1 MKASKKRG
9 FTIIELV
16 IVIAVIAILAAV
28 LIPTFAN
35 IIQKANVANDVALAR
50 NMNTIL
56 IADEATNGRSTDM
69 YDVLI
74 ALEQGGF
81 KLENLNPRADGNVF
95 AWDKANNQ
103 IVYLEKGS
111 AKPIFQAKEIGA
123 NKGDLYITTR
133 KAEVFADYPGYS
145 YYFASDIKGD
155 ITLKG
160 GSCLDTGEFALD
172 GNVYVQTENDVEIHG
187 TIKDTITV
195 DSPSGKIT
203 NYSVVGKKVVIK
215 NTAATSYHERGHVA
229 AMEIQNSLTGKVVL
243 ENDAYVETLTN
254 NNDKTKGTVESK
266 GYVKAVDDNSSDKT
280 SVTATQSGYVLEIGT
295 YDQLVNFRNK
305 VNAGASYSGMT
316 VKLTADIDISERA
329 WTPIGAAYRDKVIA
343 EKEKAKVFQGTFD
356 GQGHTITGLTN
367 TGFKISSVFKGSNST
382 TPAGYSEYVF
392 GLFGSVYNATI
403 KDIVMAKVN
412 IDLACDEKEK
422 VVGDSVGA
430 IVGFAAGDSNG
441 VTINNCKVLSG
452 SVVGYDAVAGIVG
465 RSYSANTTISN
476 CENAATVTAIRRA
489 SGILGFASLQ
499 KGATSVAITS
509 CKNSGNV
516 KQTGTPTT
524 DPAGKGTEG
533 NYGYYMV
540 AGLAIYQRGTSS
552 EKVIDIKDSSNKGTV
567 TLTVPAGENKNKS
580 NTVWYY

>member
-145 YYFASDIKGD
+145 YYFASDISGN
-155 ITLKG
+155 ITLDE
-160 GSCLDTGEFALD
+160 GSCLDTGEFALNGD
-172 GNVYVQTENDVEIHG
+172 VSVKTNKDVEIHG
-187 TIKDTITV
+187 TINGTITV
-195 DSPSGKIT
+195 NSTSGKIT
-203 NYSVVGKKVVIK
+203 NYSVVNNVVIV
-215 NTAATSYHERGHVA
+215 NTASTSYHERGHVA

-243 ENDAYVETLTN
+243 ENDAYVEKLTN
-254 NNDKTKGTVESK
+254 NKTNGTVESK
-266 GYVKAVDDNSSDKT
+266 GYVKAVDEKSSDKE
-280 SVTATQSGYVLEIGT
+280 SVKPTTGNEYVMEIGT

-329 WTPIGAAYRDKVIA
+329 WTPIGAAYRDKIDA
-343 EKEKAKVFQGTFD
+343 NAKVFQGTFD
-356 GQGHTITGLTN
+356 GQGHKITGLTN

-403 KDIVMAKVN
+403 KDIVMANVN
-412 IDLACDEKEK
+412 VDLACDEKEK

-430 IVGFAAGDSNG
+430 IVGFAAGDETTG
-441 VTINNCKVLSG
+441 VTIENCKVLSG
-452 SVVGYDAVAGIVG
+452 SIVGYDAVAGIIG
-465 RSYSANTTISN
+465 RTYSAKTTISN

-489 SGILGFASLQ
+489 SGILGFTSGG
-499 KGATSVAITS
+499 KGTRVTAITN

-516 KQTGTPTT
+516 KQTGTPDT
-524 DPAGKGTEG
+524 DPAGKGG
-533 NYGYYMV
+533 INYYIV
-540 AGLAIYQRGTSS
+540 AGLAIYQKGNSP
-552 EKVIDIKDSSNKGTV
+552 EIDITGSSNTGTV
-567 TLTVPAGENKNKS
+567 TLTVSAGEGKNKS
-580 NTVWYY
+580 DTVWYY

>member
-103 IVYLEKGS
+103 IVYLDKKNPD
-111 AKPIFQAKEIGA
+111 KPIFQAKEIGA

-145 YYFASDIKGD
+145 YYFASDIEGN
-155 ITLKG
+155 ITLKK
-160 GSCLDTGEFALD
+160 GSCLDTGEFALK
-172 GNVYVQTENDVEIHG
+172 GNVSVETDNDVEIHG
-187 TIKDTITV
+187 TITKTITV
-195 DSPSGKIT
+195 KSTIGKIT
-203 NYSVVGKKVVIK
+203 NYSVVDKVVIE
-215 NTAATSYHERGHVA
+215 NTAANSYHERGHVA
-229 AMEIQNSLTGKVVL
+229 AMEIKDSLTGKVVL
-243 ENDAYVETLTN
+243 ENDAYVEKLTN
-254 NNDKTKGTVESK
+254 NNDKAKGTVESK
-266 GYVKAVDDNSSDKT
+266 GYVKEVDANGKDT
-280 SVTATQSGYVLEIGT
+280 ESVKATGNEYVLEIGT

-329 WTPIGAAYRDKVIA
+329 WTPIGAVYRKDVVDKS
-343 EKEKAKVFQGTFD
+343 AKVFQGTFD
-356 GQGHTITGLTN
+356 GQNHKITGLTN
-367 TGFKISSVFKGSNST
+367 TGFKISSVYSGRNDT
-382 TPAGYSEYVF
+382 TPHEYKEYVF

-403 KDIVMAKVN
+403 KNIVMANVN

-430 IVGFAAGDSNG
+430 IVGFAAGDSKG
-441 VTINNCKVLSG
+441 VTIDSCKVVSG
-452 SVVGYDAVAGIVG
+452 SIVGYDAVAGIIG
-465 RSYSANTTISN
+465 RTYSAKTTITK
-476 CENAATVTAIRRA
+476 CENAASITAIRRA
-489 SGILGFASLQ
+489 GGILGFTSIGS
-499 KGATSVAITS
+499 GARSVAITN
-509 CKNSGNV
+509 CKNSGNI

-524 DPAGKGTEG
+524 DPAGEG
-533 NYGYYMV
+533 GINYYMV
-540 AGLAIYQRGTSS
+540 AGLAICQKGNSP
-552 EKVIDIKDSSNKGTV
+552 EIDITGSTNTGTV
-567 TLTVPAGENKNKS
+567 TLTVSVDKNKS
-580 NTVWYY
+580 DTVLYY

>member
-111 AKPIFQAKEIGA
+111 TKPIFQAKEIGA

-155 ITLKG
+155 ITLDE
-160 GSCLDTGEFALD
+160 GSCLDTGEFALN
-172 GNVYVQTENDVEIHG
+172 GNVSVKTNKDVEIHG
-187 TIKDTITV
+187 TINGTITV
-195 DSPSGKIT
+195 DSANGKIT
-203 NYSVVGKKVVIK
+203 NYSVVNNVVIV
-215 NTAATSYHERGHVA
+215 NTAPTSYHERGHVA
-229 AMEIQNSLTGKVVL
+229 AMEIQNSLKGKVVL
-243 ENDAYVETLTN
+243 ENDAYVEKLTN
-254 NNDKTKGTVESK
+254 NRTSGTVESK
-266 GYVKAVDDNSSDKT
+266 GYVKAVAAESSDKT
-280 SVTATQSGYVLEIGT
+280 SVTANPNEYVLEIGT

-305 VNAGASYSGMT
+305 VNAGASYSGTT
-316 VKLTADIDISERA
+316 VNLTADIDISERA
-329 WTPIGAAYRDKVIA
+329 WTPIGAVYRRDIN
-343 EKEKAKVFQGTFD
+343 AKSSVFQGTFD
-356 GQGHTITGLTN
+356 GQGHKITGLTN
-367 TGFKISSVFKGSNST
+367 TGFKISSVFSGGNDT
-382 TPAGYSEYVF
+382 TPEGYKEYVF

-403 KDIVMAKVN
+403 KDIVMANVN

-430 IVGFAAGDSNG
+430 IVGFAAGDKETG
-441 VTINNCKVLSG
+441 VTIENCEVLSG
-452 SVVGYDAVAGIVG
+452 SIVGYDAVAGIVG
-465 RSYSANTTISN
+465 RSYSGKITIEN
-476 CENAATVTAIRRA
+476 CKNAATVSAIRRA
-489 SGILGFASLQ
+489 CGILGYTN
-499 KGATSVAITS
+499 TSYIKDGGSAAITN
-509 CKNSGNV
+509 CTNSGNV
-516 KQTGTPTT
+516 KQTCTPDT
-524 DPAGKGTEG
+524 DPAGKE
-533 NYGYYMV
+533 NLSYYQV
-540 AGLAIYQRGTSS
+540 AGLAICGGKGAVEITITGSVNNGTITLTANGKQNATVLYS
-552 EKVIDIKDSSNKGTV
+552 EKN
-567 TLTVPAGENKNKS
+567 
-580 NTVWYY
+580 

>member
-9 FTIIELV
+9 FTIVELV

-111 AKPIFQAKEIGA
+111 SKPIFQAKEIGD

-145 YYFASDIKGD
+145 YYFASDISGN
-155 ITLKG
+155 ITLDE
-160 GSCLDTGEFALD
+160 GSCLDTGEFALTGD
-172 GNVYVQTENDVEIHG
+172 VSVKTEKDVEIHG
-187 TIKDTITV
+187 TINGTITV

-203 NYSVVGKKVVIK
+203 NYSVVENVVIK
-215 NTAATSYHERGHVA
+215 NTASTSYHERGHVA
-229 AMEIQNSLTGKVVL
+229 AMEIQNSLKGKVVL
-243 ENDAYVETLTN
+243 ENDAYVEKLTN
-254 NNDKTKGTVESK
+254 NRTSGTVESK
-266 GYVKAVDDNSSDKT
+266 GYVKAVEGSDT
-280 SVTATQSGYVLEIGT
+280 SVTATQSGYVMEIGT

-329 WTPIGAAYRDKVIA
+329 WTPIGAAYRDKIDA
-343 EKEKAKVFQGTFD
+343 NAKVFQGTFD
-356 GQGHTITGLTN
+356 GQGHKITGLTN
-367 TGFKISSVFKGSNST
+367 TGFKISSAFKGSNST

-403 KDIVMAKVN
+403 KNIVMANVN
-412 IDLACDEKEK
+412 VDLACDEKEK

-430 IVGFAAGDSNG
+430 IVGFAAGDNNG
-441 VTINNCKVLSG
+441 VTINSCKVISG
-452 SVVGYDAVAGIVG
+452 SIVGYDAVAGIIG
-465 RSYSANTTISN
+465 RTYSANTTISN

-499 KGATSVAITS
+499 KGATSVAITD

-524 DPAGKGTEG
+524 DPAGKGQEG

-540 AGLAIYQRGTSS
+540 AGLAIYQRVNPS
-552 EKVIDIKDSSNKGTV
+552 EKVITITGSTNTGTV
-567 TLTVPAGENKNKS
+567 TLTVPAGEGKNKS
-580 NTVWYY
+580 DTVWYY

>member
-145 YYFASDIKGD
+145 YYFASDIDGN
-155 ITLKG
+155 ITLDE

-172 GNVYVQTENDVEIHG
+172 GNVYVQTDNDVEIHG
-187 TIKDTITV
+187 TINGTITV
-195 DSPSGKIT
+195 NSTSGKIT
-203 NYSVVGKKVVIK
+203 NYSVVKNVVIK
-215 NTAATSYHERGHVA
+215 NTAVTSYHERGHVE

-254 NNDKTKGTVESK
+254 NNNKAKGKVESK
-266 GYVKAVDDNSSDKT
+266 GYVKAVAAESSDD
-280 SVTATQSGYVLEIGT
+280 SVKVTETGYVLEIGT

-316 VKLTADIDISERA
+316 VNLTADIDISERA
-329 WTPIGAAYRDKVIA
+329 WTPIGAAYRKDIDA
-343 EKEKAKVFQGTFD
+343 NAKVFQGTFN
-356 GQGHTITGLTN
+356 GQGHKITGLTN
-367 TGFKISSVFKGSNST
+367 TGFKISSVFKGSN
-382 TPAGYSEYVF
+382 
-392 GLFGSVYNATI
+392 
-403 KDIVMAKVN
+403 K
-412 IDLACDEKEK
+412 
-422 VVGDSVGA
+422 
-430 IVGFAAGDSNG
+430 
-441 VTINNCKVLSG
+441 
-452 SVVGYDAVAGIVG
+452 
-465 RSYSANTTISN
+465 
-476 CENAATVTAIRRA
+476 
-489 SGILGFASLQ
+489 
-499 KGATSVAITS
+499 
-509 CKNSGNV
+509 
-516 KQTGTPTT
+516 T
-524 DPAGKGTEG
+524 DPGG
-533 NYGYYMV
+533 V
-540 AGLAIYQRGTSS
+540 Q
-552 EKVIDIKDSSNKGTV
+552 
-567 TLTVPAGENKNKS
+567 
-580 NTVWYY
+580 

>member
-111 AKPIFQAKEIGA
+111 TKPIFQAKEIGA

-187 TIKDTITV
+187 TIKNTITV
-195 DSPSGKIT
+195 NSASGKIT
-203 NYSVVGKKVVIK
+203 NYSVVENVVIEK
-215 NTAATSYHERGHVA
+215 TASTSYHERGHVG
-229 AMEIQNSLTGKVVL
+229 AMEIKDSLTGKVVL
-243 ENDAYVETLTN
+243 ENDAYVEKLTN
-254 NNDKTKGTVESK
+254 NGTSGTVESK
-266 GYVKAVDDNSSDKT
+266 GYVKAVDENSSNK
-280 SVTATQSGYVLEIGT
+280 SVTANPNEYVLEIGT

-305 VNAGASYSGMT
+305 VNAGASYSGTT
-316 VKLTADIDISERA
+316 VNLTADIDISERA
-329 WTPIGAAYRDKVIA
+329 WTPIGAVYRRDIN
-343 EKEKAKVFQGTFD
+343 AKSSVFQGTFD
-356 GQGHTITGLTN
+356 GQGHKITGLTN
-367 TGFKISSVFKGSNST
+367 TGFKISSVFSGGNDT
-382 TPAGYSEYVF
+382 TPEGYKEYVF

-403 KDIVMAKVN
+403 KDIVMANVN

-430 IVGFAAGDSNG
+430 IVGFAAGDKETG
-441 VTINNCKVLSG
+441 VTIENCEVLSG
-452 SVVGYDAVAGIVG
+452 SIVGYDAVAGIVG
-465 RSYSANTTISN
+465 RSYSGKITIEN
-476 CENAATVTAIRRA
+476 CKNAATVSAIRRA
-489 SGILGFASLQ
+489 CGILGYTN
-499 KGATSVAITS
+499 TSYIKDGGSAAIKNCT
-509 CKNSGNV
+509 NSGNV
-516 KQTGTPTT
+516 KQTCTPDT
-524 DPAGKGTEG
+524 DPAGKE
-533 NYGYYMV
+533 NLSYYQV
-540 AGLAIYQRGTSS
+540 AGLAICGGKDAVEITITGSVNNGTITLTANGKQSATVLYS
-552 EKVIDIKDSSNKGTV
+552 EKK
-567 TLTVPAGENKNKS
+567 
-580 NTVWYY
+580 

>member
-111 AKPIFQAKEIGA
+111 AKPIFQAKEIGD

-172 GNVYVQTENDVEIHG
+172 GNVYVQTEKDVEIHG
-187 TIKDTITV
+187 TINNTITV
-195 DSPSGKIT
+195 DSTSGKIT
-203 NYSVVGKKVVIK
+203 NYSVVKNVVIK
-215 NTAATSYHERGHVA
+215 NTAPTSYHERGHVVE

-243 ENDAYVETLTN
+243 ENDAYVDKLTN
-254 NNDKTKGTVESK
+254 NKTSGKGTVENK
-266 GYVKAVDDNSSDKT
+266 GYVKAVDGSDTETVKPT
-280 SVTATQSGYVLEIGT
+280 TGTGYVLEIGT

-329 WTPIGAAYRDKVIA
+329 WTPIGAVYRRDIN
-343 EKEKAKVFQGTFD
+343 AKSSVFQGTFD
-356 GQGHTITGLTN
+356 GQGHKITGLTN
-367 TGFKISSVFKGSNST
+367 TGFKISSVFSGGNDT
-382 TPAGYSEYVF
+382 TPEGYKEYVF

-403 KDIVMAKVN
+403 KDIVMANVN

-430 IVGFAAGDSNG
+430 ILGYAAGDQ
-441 VTINNCKVLSG
+441 VTIEGCKVISG
-452 SVVGYDAVAGIVG
+452 SIVGYDAVAGIVG
-465 RSYSANTTISN
+465 RSYSVKITISN

-489 SGILGFASLQ
+489 SGILGFIS
-499 KGATSVAITS
+499 KDTIDVKEVSITN

-516 KQTGTPTT
+516 KQTGTPDT
-524 DPAGKGTEG
+524 DPAGKGG
-533 NYGYYMV
+533 IAYYMV
-540 AGLAIYQRGTSS
+540 AGLAICVKGTPTL
-552 EKVIDIKDSSNKGTV
+552 KIDIADSLNTGTV
-567 TLTVPAGENKNKS
+567 TLTVEKNENKS
-580 NTVWYY
+580 DQFLHIQ

>member
-111 AKPIFQAKEIGA
+111 TKPIFQAKEIGA

-187 TIKDTITV
+187 TINGTITV
-195 DSPSGKIT
+195 DSANGKIT
-203 NYSVVGKKVVIK
+203 NYSVVKNVVIV
-215 NTAATSYHERGHVA
+215 NTASTSYHERGHVE
-229 AMEIQNSLTGKVVL
+229 AMEIKNSLKGKVVL
-243 ENDAYVETLTN
+243 ENDAYVEKLTN
-254 NNDKTKGTVESK
+254 NKTSGTVENN
-266 GYVKAVDDNSSDKT
+266 GFVKEVAGTDT
-280 SVTATQSGYVLEIGT
+280 SVPATGSEYVLEIGT

-316 VKLTADIDISERA
+316 VNLTADIDISERA
-329 WTPIGAAYRDKVIA
+329 WTPIGAAHRDKIEA
-343 EKEKAKVFQGTFD
+343 QTNVFQGTFD
-356 GQGHTITGLTN
+356 GQGHKITGLTN
-367 TGFKISSVFKGSNST
+367 TGFKISSVFKGSNKT
-382 TPAGYSEYVF
+382 TPEGYSEYVF

-403 KDIVMAKVN
+403 KNIVMANVN
-412 IDLACDEKEK
+412 IDLGCDEKEK

-430 IVGFAAGDSNG
+430 IVGYAAGTN
-441 VTINNCKVLSG
+441 VTIDSCKVLSG
-452 SVVGYDAVAGIVG
+452 SIVGYDAVAGIIG
-465 RSYSANTTISN
+465 RTYSAKTTISN

-489 SGILGFASLQ
+489 CGILGFASAS
-499 KGATSVAITS
+499 KAKTVAITN

-524 DPAGKGTEG
+524 DPAGKGQEG
-533 NYGYYMV
+533 NYGYYKV
-540 AGLAIYQRGTSS
+540 AGLAIYQAKS
-552 EKVIDIKDSSNKGTV
+552 EKIDTTGSSNTGTV
-567 TLTVPAGENKNKS
+567 TLTVPEEGKNKS
-580 NTVWYY
+580 DTVLYY

>member
-111 AKPIFQAKEIGA
+111 TKPIFQAKEIGA

-145 YYFASDIKGD
+145 YYFASDISGN
-155 ITLKG
+155 ITLDE
-160 GSCLDTGEFALD
+160 GSCLDTGEFALN
-172 GNVYVQTENDVEIHG
+172 GNVSVKTNKDVEIHG
-187 TIKDTITV
+187 TINGTITV
-195 DSPSGKIT
+195 DSTSGKIT
-203 NYSVVGKKVVIK
+203 NYSVVENVVIK

-243 ENDAYVETLTN
+243 ENDAYVEKLTN
-254 NNDKTKGTVESK
+254 NRTSGTVENN
-266 GYVKAVDDNSSDKT
+266 GFVKEVAGTDT
-280 SVTATQSGYVLEIGT
+280 SVPATGSEYVLEIGT

-305 VNAGASYSGMT
+305 VNAGASYSGMA

-329 WTPIGAAYRDKVIA
+329 WTPIGAAHRDKIEA
-343 EKEKAKVFQGTFD
+343 QTNVFQGTFD
-356 GQGHTITGLTN
+356 GQGHKITGLTN

-382 TPAGYSEYVF
+382 TPEGYSEYVF

-403 KDIVMAKVN
+403 KNIVMANVN
-412 IDLACDEKEK
+412 IDLGCDEKEK

-430 IVGFAAGDSNG
+430 IVGYAAGTN
-441 VTINNCKVLSG
+441 VTIDSCKVLSG
-452 SVVGYDAVAGIVG
+452 SIVGYDAVAGIIG
-465 RSYSANTTISN
+465 RTYSAKTTISN

-489 SGILGFASLQ
+489 CGILGFASAS
-499 KGATSVAITS
+499 KAKTVAITN

-524 DPAGKGTEG
+524 DPAGKGQEG
-533 NYGYYMV
+533 NYGYYKV
-540 AGLAIYQRGTSS
+540 AGLAIYQAKS
-552 EKVIDIKDSSNKGTV
+552 EKIDTTGSSNTGTV
-567 TLTVPAGENKNKS
+567 TLTVPEEGKNKS
-580 NTVWYY
+580 DTVLYY

>member
-111 AKPIFQAKEIGA
+111 AKPIFQAKEIGD

-145 YYFASDIKGD
+145 YYFASDISGD
-155 ITLKG
+155 ITLDE
-160 GSCLDTGEFALD
+160 GSCLDTGEFALN
-172 GNVYVQTENDVEIHG
+172 GNVSVVTKNDVEIHG
-187 TIKDTITV
+187 TINGTITV
-195 DSPSGKIT
+195 NSTNGKIT
-203 NYSVVGKKVVIK
+203 NYSVVNNVVIEK
-215 NTAATSYHERGHVA
+215 TASTSYHERGHVA
-229 AMEIQNSLTGKVVL
+229 AMEIKDSLTGKVVL
-243 ENDAYVETLTN
+243 ENDAYVEKLTN
-254 NNDKTKGTVESK
+254 NGTSGTVEST
-266 GYVKAVDDNSSDKT
+266 GYVKAVEGKDT

-403 KDIVMAKVN
+403 KDIVMANVN

-441 VTINNCKVLSG
+441 VTIDNCKVLSG

-540 AGLAIYQRGTSS
+540 AGLAIYQRGTST
-552 EKVIDIKDSSNKGTV
+552 EKEITITDSSNRGTV

>member
-111 AKPIFQAKEIGA
+111 AKPIFQAKEIGN

-155 ITLKG
+155 ITLDE
-160 GSCLDTGEFALD
+160 GSCLDTGEFALN
-172 GNVYVQTENDVEIHG
+172 GNVIVNTKKDVEIHG
-187 TIKDTITV
+187 TINGTITV
-195 DSPSGKIT
+195 DSESGKIT
-203 NYSVVGKKVVIK
+203 NYSVVKNVVIK
-215 NTAATSYHERGHVA
+215 NTAATSYHERGHVG
-229 AMEIQNSLTGKVVL
+229 AMEIKDSLAGKVVL
-243 ENDAYVETLTN
+243 ENDAYVEKLTN
-254 NNDKTKGTVESK
+254 NKTNGTVENN
-266 GYVKAVDDNSSDKT
+266 GFVKEVAGTDT
-280 SVTATQSGYVLEIGT
+280 SVPATGSEYVLEIGT

-329 WTPIGAAYRDKVIA
+329 WTPIGAAHRDKIEA
-343 EKEKAKVFQGTFD
+343 QTNVFQGTFD
-356 GQGHTITGLTN
+356 GQDHKITGLTN

-382 TPAGYSEYVF
+382 TPEGYSEYVF

-403 KDIVMAKVN
+403 KNSVMANVN

-430 IVGFAAGDSNG
+430 IVGYAAGTN
-441 VTINNCKVLSG
+441 VTIDSCKVLSG
-452 SVVGYDAVAGIVG
+452 SIVGYDAVAGIIG
-465 RSYSANTTISN
+465 RTYSAKTTIN
-476 CENAATVTAIRRA
+476 KCENAATVTAIRRA
-489 SGILGFASLQ
+489 GGILGFTSGG
-499 KGATSVAITS
+499 KGTRVTAITN

-524 DPAGKGTEG
+524 DPAGEG
-533 NYGYYMV
+533 GINYYMV
-540 AGLAIYQRGTSS
+540 AGLAICQKGNSP
-552 EKVIDIKDSSNKGTV
+552 EIDITGSTNTGTV
-567 TLTVPAGENKNKS
+567 TLTVPAGAGKNKS
-580 NTVWYY
+580 DTVWYY

>member
-9 FTIIELV
+9 FTIVELV

-103 IVYLEKGS
+103 IVYLEKNS
-111 AKPIFQAKEIGA
+111 DKPIFQAKEIGN

-145 YYFASDIKGD
+145 YYFASDISGN
-155 ITLKG
+155 ITLKQ
-160 GSCLDTGEFALD
+160 GSCLDTGEFALNGD
-172 GNVYVQTENDVEIHG
+172 VSVVTEKDVEIHG
-187 TIKDTITV
+187 TINGTITV
-195 DSPSGKIT
+195 NSTSGKIT
-203 NYSVVGKKVVIK
+203 NYSVVENVVIV
-215 NTAATSYHERGHVA
+215 NTASTSYHERGHVVE

-243 ENDAYVETLTN
+243 ENDAYVDKLTN
-254 NNDKTKGTVESK
+254 NKTSGKGTVENK
-266 GYVKAVDDNSSDKT
+266 GYVKAVDGSDKET
-280 SVTATQSGYVLEIGT
+280 VKPTTGNEYVLEIGT

-316 VKLTADIDISERA
+316 VNLTADIDISERA
-329 WTPIGAAYRDKVIA
+329 WTPIGAAYRDKIDA
-343 EKEKAKVFQGTFD
+343 NAKVFQGTFD
-356 GQGHTITGLTN
+356 GQGHKITGLTN
-367 TGFKISSVFKGSNST
+367 TGFKISSAFKGSNST

-403 KDIVMAKVN
+403 KNIVMANVN
-412 IDLACDEKEK
+412 IDLGCDEKEK

-430 IVGFAAGDSNG
+430 IVGYAAGTN
-441 VTINNCKVLSG
+441 VTIDSCKVLSG
-452 SVVGYDAVAGIVG
+452 SIVGYDAVAGIIG
-465 RSYSANTTISN
+465 RTYSANTTISN

-489 SGILGFASLQ
+489 GGILGFASLQ
-499 KGATSVAITS
+499 KGATSVEINS

-524 DPAGKGTEG
+524 DPAGKGQEG

-540 AGLAIYQRGTSS
+540 AGLAIYQRTNSS
-552 EKVIDIKDSSNKGTV
+552 DKVITITGSSNTGTI
-567 TLTVPAGENKNKS
+567 TLTVPAGEGKNKS
-580 NTVWYY
+580 DTVWYY

>member
-103 IVYLEKGS
+103 IVYLDKKNPD
-111 AKPIFQAKEIGA
+111 KPIFQAKEIGD

-145 YYFASDIKGD
+145 YYFASDISGN
-155 ITLKG
+155 ITLDE
-160 GSCLDTGEFALD
+160 GSCLDTGEFALNGD
-172 GNVYVQTENDVEIHG
+172 VSVKTNKDVEIQG
-187 TIKDTITV
+187 TINGTITV
-195 DSPSGKIT
+195 DSASGKIT
-203 NYSVVGKKVVIK
+203 NYSVVENVVIV
-215 NTAATSYHERGHVA
+215 NTASTSYHERGHVG
-229 AMEIQNSLTGKVVL
+229 AMEIKDSLKGKVVL
-243 ENDAYVETLTN
+243 ENDAYVEKLTN
-254 NNDKTKGTVESK
+254 NKTNGTVEST
-266 GYVKAVDDNSSDKT
+266 GYVKAVEGKDT

-329 WTPIGAAYRDKVIA
+329 WTPIGAAYRDKIDA
-343 EKEKAKVFQGTFD
+343 NAKVFQGTFD
-356 GQGHTITGLTN
+356 GQGHKITGLTN
-367 TGFKISSVFKGSNST
+367 TGFKISSVYSGRNDT
-382 TPAGYSEYVF
+382 TPHEYKEYVF

-403 KDIVMAKVN
+403 KNIVMANVN

-430 IVGFAAGDSNG
+430 IVGFAAGDETTG
-441 VTINNCKVLSG
+441 VTIENCKVLSG
-452 SVVGYDAVAGIVG
+452 SIVGYDAVAGIIG
-465 RSYSANTTISN
+465 RTYSAKTTISN

-489 SGILGFASLQ
+489 GGILGFTSGG
-499 KGATSVAITS
+499 KGTRVTAITN

-516 KQTGTPTT
+516 KQTGTPDT
-524 DPAGKGTEG
+524 DPAGKGG
-533 NYGYYMV
+533 INYYIV
-540 AGLAIYQRGTSS
+540 AGLAIYQKGNSP
-552 EKVIDIKDSSNKGTV
+552 EIDITGSSNTGTV
-567 TLTVPAGENKNKS
+567 TLTVPAGEGKNKS
-580 NTVWYY
+580 DTVWYY

>member
-9 FTIIELV
+9 FTIVELV

-111 AKPIFQAKEIGA
+111 TKPIFQAKEIGD

-145 YYFASDIKGD
+145 YYFASDISGN
-155 ITLKG
+155 ITLDE
-160 GSCLDTGEFALD
+160 GSCLDTGEFALK
-172 GNVYVQTENDVEIHG
+172 GNVSVKTNKDVEIHG
-187 TIKDTITV
+187 TINGTITV
-195 DSPSGKIT
+195 NSTSGKIT
-203 NYSVVGKKVVIK
+203 NYSVVNSVVIE
-215 NTAATSYHERGHVA
+215 NTASTSYHERGHVA
-229 AMEIQNSLTGKVVL
+229 AMEIKNSLKGKVVL
-243 ENDAYVETLTN
+243 ENDAYVEKLTN
-254 NNDKTKGTVESK
+254 NKTSGTVENN
-266 GYVKAVDDNSSDKT
+266 GFVKEVAGTDT
-280 SVTATQSGYVLEIGT
+280 SVPATGSEYVLEIGT

-329 WTPIGAAYRDKVIA
+329 WTPIGAAHRDKIEA
-343 EKEKAKVFQGTFD
+343 QTNVFQGTFD
-356 GQGHTITGLTN
+356 GQGYKITGLTN

-382 TPAGYSEYVF
+382 TPEGYSEYVF

-403 KDIVMAKVN
+403 KNIVMANVN
-412 IDLACDEKEK
+412 IDLGCDEKEK

-430 IVGFAAGDSNG
+430 IVGYAAGTN
-441 VTINNCKVLSG
+441 VTIDSCKVLSG
-452 SVVGYDAVAGIVG
+452 SIVGYDAVAGIIG
-465 RSYSANTTISN
+465 RTYSAKTTISN

-489 SGILGFASLQ
+489 CGILGFASAS
-499 KGATSVAITS
+499 KAKTVAITN

-524 DPAGKGTEG
+524 DPAGKRAEG
-533 NYGYYMV
+533 DYGYYKV
-540 AGLAIYQRGTSS
+540 AGLAIYQAKS
-552 EKVIDIKDSSNKGTV
+552 EKIDTTGSSNTGTV
-567 TLTVPAGENKNKS
+567 TLTVPEEGKNKS
-580 NTVWYY
+580 DTVLCY

>member
-103 IVYLEKGS
+103 IVYLDKKNPD
-111 AKPIFQAKEIGA
+111 KPIFQAKEIGN

-145 YYFASDIKGD
+145 YYFASDISGD
-155 ITLKG
+155 ITLDE
-160 GSCLDTGEFALD
+160 GSCLDTGEFALN
-172 GNVYVQTENDVEIHG
+172 GNVSVVTKNDVEIHG
-187 TIKDTITV
+187 TINGTITV
-195 DSPSGKIT
+195 NSKSGKIT
-203 NYSVVGKKVVIK
+203 NYSVVNNVVIV
-215 NTAATSYHERGHVA
+215 NTASTSYHERGHVA

-243 ENDAYVETLTN
+243 ENDAYVEKLTN
-254 NNDKTKGTVESK
+254 NKTSGTVESK
-266 GYVKAVDDNSSDKT
+266 GYVKAVEGSDT
-280 SVTATQSGYVLEIGT
+280 SVTANPSEYVLEIGT

-305 VNAGASYSGMT
+305 VNAGASYSGTT

-329 WTPIGAAYRDKVIA
+329 WTPIGAVYRRDIN
-343 EKEKAKVFQGTFD
+343 AKSSVFQGTFD
-356 GQGHTITGLTN
+356 GQGHKITGLTN
-367 TGFKISSVFKGSNST
+367 TGFKISSVFSGGNDT
-382 TPAGYSEYVF
+382 TPEGYKEYVF

-403 KDIVMAKVN
+403 KDIVMANVN

-430 IVGFAAGDSNG
+430 IVGFAAGNKETG
-441 VTINNCKVLSG
+441 VTIENCEVFSG
-452 SVVGYDAVAGIVG
+452 SIVGYDAVAGIVG
-465 RSYSANTTISN
+465 RSYSGKITIEN
-476 CENAATVTAIRRA
+476 CKNAATVSAIRRA
-489 SGILGFASLQ
+489 CGILGYTN
-499 KGATSVAITS
+499 TSYIKDGGSAAIKKCT
-509 CKNSGNV
+509 NSGNV
-516 KQTGTPTT
+516 KQTCTPDT
-524 DPAGKGTEG
+524 DPAGKE
-533 NYGYYMV
+533 NLSYYQV
-540 AGLAIYQRGTSS
+540 AGLAICGGKDAVEITITGSVNNGTITLTANGKQDKTVLYS
-552 EKVIDIKDSSNKGTV
+552 EKK
-567 TLTVPAGENKNKS
+567 
-580 NTVWYY
+580 

>member
-56 IADEATNGRSTDM
+56 IADEATNGKSTDM

-111 AKPIFQAKEIGA
+111 AKPIFQAKEIGD

-145 YYFASDIKGD
+145 YYFASDISGN
-155 ITLKG
+155 ITLDE
-160 GSCLDTGEFALD
+160 GSCLDTGEFALN
-172 GNVYVQTENDVEIHG
+172 GNVSVVTKNDVEIHG
-187 TIKDTITV
+187 TINGTITV
-195 DSPSGKIT
+195 NSTSGKIT
-203 NYSVVGKKVVIK
+203 NYSVVKNVVIVD
-215 NTAATSYHERGHVA
+215 TAVTSYHERGHVVE

-243 ENDAYVETLTN
+243 ENDAYVDKLTN
-254 NNDKTKGTVESK
+254 NKTSGKGTVENK
-266 GYVKAVDDNSSDKT
+266 GYVKAVDGSDTETVKPT
-280 SVTATQSGYVLEIGT
+280 TGTGYVLEIGT

-329 WTPIGAAYRDKVIA
+329 WTPIGAKHR
-343 EKEKAKVFQGTFD
+343 EKINADSNVFQGIFD
-356 GQGHTITGLTN
+356 GQYHKITGLTN
-367 TGFKISSVFKGSNST
+367 TGFMISSAYKGWNDT
-382 TPAGYSEYVF
+382 TPKDYNEYVF

-403 KDIVMAKVN
+403 KNIVMANVN
-412 IDLACDEKEK
+412 IDLACDEKER
-422 VVGDSVGA
+422 VVGDSIGA
-430 IVGFAAGDSNG
+430 IVGFAAGDESTG
-441 VTINNCKVLSG
+441 VTIDSCKVLSG
-452 SVVGYDAVAGIVG
+452 SIVGYDAVAGIIG
-465 RSYSANTTISN
+465 RTYSAKTTIN
-476 CENAATVTAIRRA
+476 ECENAATVTAIRRA
-489 SGILGFASLQ
+489 SGILGFARFSDA
-499 KGATSVAITS
+499 KDVAITG

-524 DPAGKGTEG
+524 DPAEKGEEGK
-533 NYGYYMV
+533 YGYYMV
-540 AGLAIYQRGTSS
+540 AGLAIYQSGSS
-552 EKVIDIKDSSNKGTV
+552 GKVINITGSTNTGTV
-567 TLTVPAGENKNKS
+567 TLTVPAGEGKNKS
-580 NTVWYY
+580 DKVWYY

>member
-103 IVYLEKGS
+103 IVYLDKKNPE
-111 AKPIFQAKEIGA
+111 KPIFQAKEIGA

-145 YYFASDIKGD
+145 YYFASDISGD

-160 GSCLDTGEFALD
+160 GSCLDTGEFALK
-172 GNVYVQTENDVEIHG
+172 GNVSVETDNDVEIHG
-187 TIKDTITV
+187 TIEKTITV
-195 DSPSGKIT
+195 NSKSGKIT
-203 NYSVVGKKVVIK
+203 NYSVVKNVVIV
-215 NTAATSYHERGHVA
+215 NTAATSYHERGHVG
-229 AMEIQNSLTGKVVL
+229 AMEIKDSLAGKVVL
-243 ENDAYVETLTN
+243 ENDAYVEKLTN
-254 NNDKTKGTVESK
+254 NKTNGTVENN
-266 GYVKAVDDNSSDKT
+266 GFVKEVAGTDT
-280 SVTATQSGYVLEIGT
+280 SVPATGSEYVLEIGT

-329 WTPIGAAYRDKVIA
+329 WTPIGAAHRDKIEA
-343 EKEKAKVFQGTFD
+343 QTNVFQGTFD
-356 GQGHTITGLTN
+356 GQDHKITGLTN

-382 TPAGYSEYVF
+382 TPEGYSEYVF

-403 KDIVMAKVN
+403 KNIVMANVN

-430 IVGFAAGDSNG
+430 IVGFAAGTN
-441 VTINNCKVLSG
+441 VTIDSCKVLSG
-452 SVVGYDAVAGIVG
+452 SIVGYDAVAGIIG
-465 RSYSANTTISN
+465 RTYSAKTTIN
-476 CENAATVTAIRRA
+476 KCENAATVTAIRRA
-489 SGILGFASLQ
+489 GGILGFTSGG
-499 KGATSVAITS
+499 KGTRVTAITN

-524 DPAGKGTEG
+524 DPAGEG
-533 NYGYYMV
+533 GINYYMV
-540 AGLAIYQRGTSS
+540 AGLAICQKGNSP
-552 EKVIDIKDSSNKGTV
+552 EIDITGSTNTGTV
-567 TLTVPAGENKNKS
+567 TLTVSAGGNNKS
-580 NTVWYY
+580 DTVWYY

>member
-103 IVYLEKGS
+103 IVYLDKKNPD
-111 AKPIFQAKEIGA
+111 KPIFQAKEIGN

-145 YYFASDIKGD
+145 YYFASDISGN
-155 ITLKG
+155 ITLDE
-160 GSCLDTGEFALD
+160 GSCLDTGEFALN
-172 GNVYVQTENDVEIHG
+172 GNVSVKTNKDVEIHG
-187 TIKDTITV
+187 TINGTITV
-195 DSPSGKIT
+195 DSANGKIT
-203 NYSVVGKKVVIK
+203 NYSVVKNVVIV
-215 NTAATSYHERGHVA
+215 NTASTSYHERGHVE
-229 AMEIQNSLTGKVVL
+229 AMEIKNSLKGKVVL
-243 ENDAYVETLTN
+243 ENDAYVEKLTN
-254 NNDKTKGTVESK
+254 NRTNGTVEST
-266 GYVKAVDDNSSDKT
+266 GYVEAVEGSDKT
-280 SVTATQSGYVLEIGT
+280 SVTATTGNKYVLEIGT

-316 VKLTADIDISERA
+316 VNLTADIDISERA
-329 WTPIGAAYRDKVIA
+329 WTPIGAVYRKYVVDKS
-343 EKEKAKVFQGTFD
+343 AKVFQGTFD
-356 GQGHTITGLTN
+356 GQGHKITGLTN
-367 TGFKISSVFKGSNST
+367 TGFKISSVYSGSNDT
-382 TPAGYSEYVF
+382 TPHEYKEYVF

-403 KDIVMAKVN
+403 KDIVMANVN

-430 IVGFAAGDSNG
+430 IVGFAAGDQ
-441 VTINNCKVLSG
+441 VTIEGCKVLSG

-465 RSYSANTTISN
+465 RSYSVKTKINK

-489 SGILGFASLQ
+489 SGILGFISKDSKAVEE
-499 KGATSVAITS
+499 VAITD

-516 KQTGTPTT
+516 KQTGTPDT
-524 DPAGKGTEG
+524 DPAEKGSIA
-533 NYGYYMV
+533 YYMV
-540 AGLAIYQRGTSS
+540 AGLAIYTRGTSP
-552 EKVIDIKDSSNKGTV
+552 EMVVTGSSNKGTV
-567 TLTVPAGENKNKS
+567 TLTVENNKNKDLM
-580 NTVWYY
+580 VLYC

>member
-103 IVYLEKGS
+103 IVYLDKKNPD
-111 AKPIFQAKEIGA
+111 KPIFQAKEIGN

-145 YYFASDIKGD
+145 YYFASDISGN
-155 ITLKG
+155 ITLDE
-160 GSCLDTGEFALD
+160 GSCLDTGEFALN
-172 GNVYVQTENDVEIHG
+172 GNVSVKTNKDVEIHG
-187 TIKDTITV
+187 TINGTITV
-195 DSPSGKIT
+195 NSASGKIT
-203 NYSVVGKKVVIK
+203 NYSVVNSVVIE

-229 AMEIQNSLTGKVVL
+229 AMEIKNSLKGKVVL
-243 ENDAYVETLTN
+243 ENDAYVEKLTN
-254 NNDKTKGTVESK
+254 NRTNGTVESN
-266 GYVKAVDDNSSDKT
+266 GYVKAVAAESSDTT
-280 SVTATQSGYVLEIGT
+280 SVKPTTENKYALEIGT

-329 WTPIGAAYRDKVIA
+329 WTPIGAAYRDKIDA
-343 EKEKAKVFQGTFD
+343 NAKVFQGTFD
-356 GQGHTITGLTN
+356 GQNHKITGLTN
-367 TGFKISSVFKGSNST
+367 TGFKISSVYSGKNDT
-382 TPAGYSEYVF
+382 TPHEYKEYVF

-403 KDIVMAKVN
+403 KNIVMANVN

-430 IVGFAAGDSNG
+430 IVGFAAGDETTG
-441 VTINNCKVLSG
+441 VTIENCKVLSG
-452 SVVGYDAVAGIVG
+452 SIVGYDAVAGIIG
-465 RSYSANTTISN
+465 RTYSAKTTISN

-489 SGILGFASLQ
+489 SGILGFTSGG
-499 KGATSVAITS
+499 KGTRVTAITN

-516 KQTGTPTT
+516 KQTGTPDT
-524 DPAGKGTEG
+524 DPAGKGG
-533 NYGYYMV
+533 INYYIV
-540 AGLAIYQRGTSS
+540 AGLAIYQKGNSP
-552 EKVIDIKDSSNKGTV
+552 EIDITGSSNTGTV
-567 TLTVPAGENKNKS
+567 TLTVPAGEGKNKS
-580 NTVWYY
+580 DTVWYY

>member
-111 AKPIFQAKEIGA
+111 TKPIFQAKEIGA

-145 YYFASDIKGD
+145 YYFASDISGN
-155 ITLKG
+155 ITLDE
-160 GSCLDTGEFALD
+160 GSCLDTGEFALNGD
-172 GNVYVQTENDVEIHG
+172 VSVKTNKDVEIHG
-187 TIKDTITV
+187 TINGTITV
-195 DSPSGKIT
+195 DSASGKIT
-203 NYSVVGKKVVIK
+203 NYSVVNNKVVIK

-243 ENDAYVETLTN
+243 ENDAYVEKLTN
-254 NNDKTKGTVESK
+254 NRTSGTVESK

-280 SVTATQSGYVLEIGT
+280 SVTATQTGYVLEIGT

-329 WTPIGAAYRDKVIA
+329 WTPIGAAYRNKIGADSS
-343 EKEKAKVFQGTFD
+343 VFQGTFD
-356 GQGHTITGLTN
+356 GQGHKITGLTN
-367 TGFKISSVFKGSNST
+367 TGFKISSVFSGGNDT
-382 TPAGYSEYVF
+382 TPEGYKEYVF

-403 KDIVMAKVN
+403 KDIVMANVN

-430 IVGFAAGDSNG
+430 IVGFAAGNKETG
-441 VTINNCKVLSG
+441 VTIENCEVLSG
-452 SVVGYDAVAGIVG
+452 SIVGYDAVAGIVG
-465 RSYSANTTISN
+465 RSYSGKITIEN
-476 CENAATVTAIRRA
+476 CKNAATVSAIRRA
-489 SGILGFASLQ
+489 CGILGYTN
-499 KGATSVAITS
+499 TSYIKDGGSAAIKNCT
-509 CKNSGNV
+509 NSGNV
-516 KQTGTPTT
+516 KQTCTPDT
-524 DPAGKGTEG
+524 DPAGKE
-533 NYGYYMV
+533 NLSYYQV
-540 AGLAIYQRGTSS
+540 AGLAICGGKDAVEITITGSVNNGTITLTANGKQDKTVLYS
-552 EKVIDIKDSSNKGTV
+552 EKK
-567 TLTVPAGENKNKS
+567 
-580 NTVWYY
+580 

>member
-111 AKPIFQAKEIGA
+111 TKPIFQAKEIGN

-145 YYFASDIKGD
+145 YYFASDISGN
-155 ITLKG
+155 ITLDE
-160 GSCLDTGEFALD
+160 GSCLDTGEFALN
-172 GNVYVQTENDVEIHG
+172 GNVSVKTDKDVEIHG
-187 TIKDTITV
+187 TINGTITV
-195 DSPSGKIT
+195 NSTSGKIT
-203 NYSVVGKKVVIK
+203 NYSVVENVVIK

-243 ENDAYVETLTN
+243 ENDAYVEKLTN
-254 NNDKTKGTVESK
+254 NKTNGTVESK
-266 GYVKAVDDNSSDKT
+266 GYVKAVAAESSDKE
-280 SVTATQSGYVLEIGT
+280 SVKPTTENKYALEIGT

-329 WTPIGAAYRDKVIA
+329 WTPIGAAYRDKIDA
-343 EKEKAKVFQGTFD
+343 NAKVFQGTFD
-356 GQGHTITGLTN
+356 GQGHKITGLTN
-367 TGFKISSVFKGSNST
+367 TGFKISSVYSGRNDT
-382 TPAGYSEYVF
+382 TPHEYKEYVF

-403 KDIVMAKVN
+403 KNIVMANVN

-430 IVGFAAGDSNG
+430 IVGFAAGDETTG
-441 VTINNCKVLSG
+441 VTIENCKVLSG
-452 SVVGYDAVAGIVG
+452 SIVGYDAVAGIIG
-465 RSYSANTTISN
+465 RTYSAKTTISN

-489 SGILGFASLQ
+489 SGILGFTSGG
-499 KGATSVAITS
+499 KGTRVTAITN

-516 KQTGTPTT
+516 KQTGTPDT
-524 DPAGKGTEG
+524 DPAGKGG
-533 NYGYYMV
+533 INYYIV
-540 AGLAIYQRGTSS
+540 AGLAIYQKGNSP
-552 EKVIDIKDSSNKGTV
+552 EIDITGSSNTGTV
-567 TLTVPAGENKNKS
+567 TLTVPAGEGKNKS
-580 NTVWYY
+580 DTVWYY

>member
-111 AKPIFQAKEIGA
+111 TKPIFQAKEIGN

-145 YYFASDIKGD
+145 YYFASDISGN
-155 ITLKG
+155 ITLDE
-160 GSCLDTGEFALD
+160 GSCLDTGEFALNGD
-172 GNVYVQTENDVEIHG
+172 VSVVTKNDVEIHG
-187 TIKDTITV
+187 TINGTITV
-195 DSPSGKIT
+195 DSTSGKIT
-203 NYSVVGKKVVIK
+203 NYSVVNNVVIE
-215 NTAATSYHERGHVA
+215 NTASTSYHERGHVA
-229 AMEIQNSLTGKVVL
+229 AMEIKNSLTGKVVL
-243 ENDAYVETLTN
+243 ENDAYVEKLTN
-254 NNDKTKGTVESK
+254 NKTSGTVENN
-266 GYVKAVDDNSSDKT
+266 GFVKEVAGTDT
-280 SVTATQSGYVLEIGT
+280 SVPATGSEYVLEIGT

-329 WTPIGAAYRDKVIA
+329 WTPIGAAHRDKIEA
-343 EKEKAKVFQGTFD
+343 QTNVFQGTFD
-356 GQGHTITGLTN
+356 GQDHKITGLTN
-367 TGFKISSVFKGSNST
+367 TGFKISSVFKGSNKT
-382 TPAGYSEYVF
+382 TPEGYSEYVF

-403 KDIVMAKVN
+403 KNIVMANVN
-412 IDLACDEKEK
+412 IDLGCDEKEK

-430 IVGFAAGDSNG
+430 IVGYAAGTN
-441 VTINNCKVLSG
+441 VTIDSCKVLSG
-452 SVVGYDAVAGIVG
+452 SIVGYDAVAGIIG
-465 RSYSANTTISN
+465 RTYSAKTTISN

-489 SGILGFASLQ
+489 CGILGFASAS
-499 KGATSVAITS
+499 KAKTVAITN

-524 DPAGKGTEG
+524 DPAGKGQEG
-533 NYGYYMV
+533 NYGYYKV
-540 AGLAIYQRGTSS
+540 AGLAIYQAKS
-552 EKVIDIKDSSNKGTV
+552 EKIDTTGSSNTGTV
-567 TLTVPAGENKNKS
+567 TLTVPEEGKNKS
-580 NTVWYY
+580 DTVLYY

>member
-9 FTIIELV
+9 FTIVELV

-111 AKPIFQAKEIGA
+111 TKPIFQAKEIGD

-145 YYFASDIKGD
+145 YYFASDISGN
-155 ITLKG
+155 ITLDE
-160 GSCLDTGEFALD
+160 GSCLDTGEFALN
-172 GNVYVQTENDVEIHG
+172 GNVSVTTDKDVEIHG
-187 TIKDTITV
+187 TIKGTITV
-195 DSPSGKIT
+195 NSASGKIT
-203 NYSVVGKKVVIK
+203 NYSVVNSVVIE
-215 NTAATSYHERGHVA
+215 NTASTSYHERGHVA
-229 AMEIQNSLTGKVVL
+229 AMEIKNSLKGKVVL
-243 ENDAYVETLTN
+243 ENDAYVEKLTN
-254 NNDKTKGTVESK
+254 NKTSGTVENN
-266 GYVKAVDDNSSDKT
+266 GFVKEVAGTDT
-280 SVTATQSGYVLEIGT
+280 SVPATGSEYVLEIGT

-329 WTPIGAAYRDKVIA
+329 WTPIGAAHRDKIEA
-343 EKEKAKVFQGTFD
+343 QTNVFQGTFD
-356 GQGHTITGLTN
+356 GQGHKITGLTN

-382 TPAGYSEYVF
+382 TPEGYSEYVF

-403 KDIVMAKVN
+403 KKIVMANVN
-412 IDLACDEKEK
+412 IDLGCDEKEK

-430 IVGFAAGDSNG
+430 IVGYAAGTN
-441 VTINNCKVLSG
+441 VTIDSCEVLSG
-452 SVVGYDAVAGIVG
+452 SIVGYDAVAGIIG
-465 RSYSANTTISN
+465 RTYSAKTTVSN
-476 CENAATVTAIRRA
+476 CENVATVTAIRRA
-489 SGILGFASLQ
+489 CGILGFASAS
-499 KGATSVAITS
+499 KAKTVAITN
-509 CKNSGNV
+509 CKNRGNV

-524 DPAGKGTEG
+524 DPAGKRAEG
-533 NYGYYMV
+533 DYGYYKV
-540 AGLAIYQRGTSS
+540 AGLAIYQAKS
-552 EKVIDIKDSSNKGTV
+552 EKIDTTGSSNTGTV
-567 TLTVPAGENKNKS
+567 TLTVPEEGKNKS
-580 NTVWYY
+580 DTVLC

>member
-145 YYFASDIKGD
+145 YYFASDIEGN
-155 ITLKG
+155 ITLDE
-160 GSCLDTGEFALD
+160 GSCLDTGEFALK
-172 GNVYVQTENDVEIHG
+172 GNVSVETDNDVEIHG
-187 TIKDTITV
+187 TINGTITV
-195 DSPSGKIT
+195 NSPSGKIT
-203 NYSVVGKKVVIK
+203 NYSVVKNVVIV
-215 NTAATSYHERGHVA
+215 NTAVTSYHERGHVE
-229 AMEIQNSLTGKVVL
+229 AMKIQNSLTGKVVL
-243 ENDAYVETLTN
+243 ENDAYVEKLTN
-254 NNDKTKGTVESK
+254 NRTSGTVESK
-266 GYVKAVDDNSSDKT
+266 GYVKAVDVESSDKD
-280 SVTATQSGYVLEIGT
+280 SVKVTETGYVLEIGT

-367 TGFKISSVFKGSNST
+367 TGFKISSVFKSSNST

-403 KDIVMAKVN
+403 KNIVMANVN
-412 IDLACDEKEK
+412 VDLACDEKEK

-430 IVGFAAGDSNG
+430 IVGFAAGDEKTD
-441 VTINNCKVLSG
+441 VTIDSCKVLSG
-452 SVVGYDAVAGIVG
+452 SIVGYDAVAGIIG
-465 RSYSANTTISN
+465 RTYSAKTTIN
-476 CENAATVTAIRRA
+476 KCENAATVTAIRRA
-489 SGILGFASLQ
+489 GGILGFASLQ
-499 KGATSVAITS
+499 KGAKSVAITG

-524 DPAGKGTEG
+524 DPADKTQTG
-533 NYGYYMV
+533 YGYYMV
-540 AGLAIYQRGTSS
+540 AGLAIYQRGTSL
-552 EKVIDIKDSSNKGTV
+552 EKVITITDSSNTGTV
-567 TLTVPAGENKNKS
+567 TLTVPAGTNKNKS
-580 NTVWYY
+580 DTVWYY

>member
-111 AKPIFQAKEIGA
+111 TKPIFQAKEIGA

-160 GSCLDTGEFALD
+160 GSSLDTGEFALD

-187 TIKDTITV
+187 TIKNTITV
-195 DSPSGKIT
+195 NSASGKIT
-203 NYSVVGKKVVIK
+203 NYSVVNSVVIE
-215 NTAATSYHERGHVA
+215 NTASTSYHERGHVA
-229 AMEIQNSLTGKVVL
+229 AMEIKNSLTGKVVL
-243 ENDAYVETLTN
+243 ENDAYVEKLTN
-254 NNDKTKGTVESK
+254 NKTSGTVENN
-266 GYVKAVDDNSSDKT
+266 GFVKEVAGTDT
-280 SVTATQSGYVLEIGT
+280 SVPATGSEYVLEIGT

-329 WTPIGAAYRDKVIA
+329 WTPIGAAHRDKIEA
-343 EKEKAKVFQGTFD
+343 QTNVFQGTFD
-356 GQGHTITGLTN
+356 GQGHKITGLTN

-382 TPAGYSEYVF
+382 TPEGYSEYVF

-403 KDIVMAKVN
+403 KNIVMANVN
-412 IDLACDEKEK
+412 IDLGCDEKEK

-430 IVGFAAGDSNG
+430 IVGYAAGTN
-441 VTINNCKVLSG
+441 VTIDSCKVLSG
-452 SVVGYDAVAGIVG
+452 SIVGYDAVAGIIG
-465 RSYSANTTISN
+465 RTYSANTTISN

-489 SGILGFASLQ
+489 SGILGFASFQ
-499 KGATSVAITS
+499 KGAKSVAITG

-524 DPAGKGTEG
+524 DPADKTQTG
-533 NYGYYMV
+533 YGYYMV
-540 AGLAIYQRGTSS
+540 AGLAIYQRGNLS
-552 EKVIDIKDSSNKGTV
+552 EKVITITGSSNTGTV
-567 TLTVPAGENKNKS
+567 TLTVPAGEGKNKS
-580 NTVWYY
+580 DTVWYY

>member
-111 AKPIFQAKEIGA
+111 TKPIFQAKEIGN

-145 YYFASDIKGD
+145 YYFASDIEGD
-155 ITLKG
+155 ITLDE
-160 GSCLDTGEFALD
+160 GSCLDTGEFALN
-172 GNVYVQTENDVEIHG
+172 GNVSVKTNKDVEIHG
-187 TIKDTITV
+187 TINRTITV
-195 DSPSGKIT
+195 NSESGKIT
-203 NYSVVGKKVVIK
+203 NYSVVNNVVIV
-215 NTAATSYHERGHVA
+215 NTASTSYHERGHVA

-243 ENDAYVETLTN
+243 ENDAYVEKLTN
-254 NNDKTKGTVESK
+254 NKTSGTVESK
-266 GYVKAVDDNSSDKT
+266 GYVKAVEGSDT
-280 SVTATQSGYVLEIGT
+280 SVTANPSEYVLEIGT

-305 VNAGASYSGMT
+305 VNAGASYSGTT

-329 WTPIGAAYRDKVIA
+329 WTPIGAVYRRDIN
-343 EKEKAKVFQGTFD
+343 AKSSVFQGTFD
-356 GQGHTITGLTN
+356 GQGHKITGLTN
-367 TGFKISSVFKGSNST
+367 TGFKISSVFSGGNDT
-382 TPAGYSEYVF
+382 TPEGYKEYVF

-403 KDIVMAKVN
+403 KDIVMANVN

-430 IVGFAAGDSNG
+430 IVGFAAGDKETG
-441 VTINNCKVLSG
+441 VTIENCEVLSG
-452 SVVGYDAVAGIVG
+452 SIVGYDAVAGIVG
-465 RSYSANTTISN
+465 RSYSGKITIEN
-476 CENAATVTAIRRA
+476 CKNAATVSAIRRA
-489 SGILGFASLQ
+489 CGILGYTN
-499 KGATSVAITS
+499 TSYIKDGGSAAIKNCT
-509 CKNSGNV
+509 NSGNV
-516 KQTGTPTT
+516 KQTCTPDT
-524 DPAGKGTEG
+524 DPAGKEKLS
-533 NYGYYMV
+533 YYQV
-540 AGLAIYQRGTSS
+540 AGLAICGRKDAVEITITGSVNNGTITLTANGKQDKTVLYS
-552 EKVIDIKDSSNKGTV
+552 EKK
-567 TLTVPAGENKNKS
+567 
-580 NTVWYY
+580 

>member
-111 AKPIFQAKEIGA
+111 TKPIFQAKEIGD

-145 YYFASDIKGD
+145 YYFASDISGN
-155 ITLKG
+155 ITLDE
-160 GSCLDTGEFALD
+160 GSCLDTGEFALK
-172 GNVYVQTENDVEIHG
+172 GNVSVKTSKDVEIHG
-187 TIKDTITV
+187 TINGTITV
-195 DSPSGKIT
+195 DSTNGKIT
-203 NYSVVGKKVVIK
+203 NYSVVENVVIK

-229 AMEIQNSLTGKVVL
+229 AMEIQNSLKGKVVL
-243 ENDAYVETLTN
+243 ENDAYVEKLTN
-254 NNDKTKGTVESK
+254 NRTNGTVESN
-266 GYVKAVDDNSSDKT
+266 GYVKAVDDNSSDKE
-280 SVTATQSGYVLEIGT
+280 SVKPTTGTGYALEIGT

-316 VKLTADIDISERA
+316 VNLTADIDISERA
-329 WTPIGAAYRDKVIA
+329 WTPIGAAYRDKIDA
-343 EKEKAKVFQGTFD
+343 NAKVFQGTFD
-356 GQGHTITGLTN
+356 GQGHKITGLTN
-367 TGFKISSVFKGSNST
+367 TGFKISSVYSGRNDT
-382 TPAGYSEYVF
+382 TPHEYKEYVF

-403 KDIVMAKVN
+403 KNIVMANVN

-430 IVGFAAGDSNG
+430 ILGFAAGDKATG
-441 VTINNCKVLSG
+441 VTIENCDVLSG
-452 SVVGYDAVAGIVG
+452 SIVGYDAVAGIVG
-465 RSYSANTTISN
+465 RSYSGKITIEN
-476 CENAATVTAIRRA
+476 CKNAASVTAIRRA
-489 SGILGFASLQ
+489 CGILGYTN
-499 KGATSVAITS
+499 TSYIKDGGSAAIKNCT
-509 CKNSGNV
+509 NSGNV
-516 KQTGTPTT
+516 KQTCTPDT
-524 DPAGKGTEG
+524 DPAKKE
-533 NYGYYMV
+533 NLSYYQV
-540 AGLAIYQRGTSS
+540 AGLAICGGKDAVEITITGSVNNGTITLTANGKQDKTVLYS
-552 EKVIDIKDSSNKGTV
+552 EKK
-567 TLTVPAGENKNKS
+567 
-580 NTVWYY
+580 

>member
-103 IVYLEKGS
+103 IVYLDKKNPD
-111 AKPIFQAKEIGA
+111 KPIFQAKEIGA

-145 YYFASDIKGD
+145 YYFASDISGD
-155 ITLKG
+155 ITLDE
-160 GSCLDTGEFALD
+160 GSCLDTGEFALN
-172 GNVYVQTENDVEIHG
+172 GNVIVNTKKDVEIHG
-187 TIKDTITV
+187 TINGTITV
-195 DSPSGKIT
+195 DSTSGKIT
-203 NYSVVGKKVVIK
+203 NYSVVKNVVIK
-215 NTAATSYHERGHVA
+215 NTAATSYHERGHVE
-229 AMEIQNSLTGKVVL
+229 AMEIKDSLKGKVVL
-243 ENDAYVETLTN
+243 ENDAYVEKLTN
-254 NNDKTKGTVESK
+254 NKTNGTVENN
-266 GYVKAVDDNSSDKT
+266 GFVKEVAGTDT
-280 SVTATQSGYVLEIGT
+280 SVPATGSEYVLEIGT

-329 WTPIGAAYRDKVIA
+329 WTPIGAAHRDKIEA
-343 EKEKAKVFQGTFD
+343 QTNVFQGTFD
-356 GQGHTITGLTN
+356 GQGHKITGLTN
-367 TGFKISSVFKGSNST
+367 TGFKISSVFKGSNKT
-382 TPAGYSEYVF
+382 TPEGYSEYVF

-403 KDIVMAKVN
+403 KDIVMANVN

-430 IVGFAAGDSNG
+430 IVGYAAGTN
-441 VTINNCKVLSG
+441 VTIDSCKVLSG
-452 SVVGYDAVAGIVG
+452 SIVGYDAVAGIIG
-465 RSYSANTTISN
+465 RTYSAKTTIN
-476 CENAATVTAIRRA
+476 KCENAATVTAIRRA
-489 SGILGFASLQ
+489 GGILGFTSGG
-499 KGATSVAITS
+499 KGTRVTAITN

-524 DPAGKGTEG
+524 DPAGEG
-533 NYGYYMV
+533 GINYYMV
-540 AGLAIYQRGTSS
+540 AGLAICQKGNSP
-552 EKVIDIKDSSNKGTV
+552 EIDITGSSNTGTV
-567 TLTVPAGENKNKS
+567 TLTVPAGEGKNKS
-580 NTVWYY
+580 DTVWYY

>member
-56 IADEATNGRSTDM
+56 IADEATNGKSTDM

-103 IVYLEKGS
+103 IVYLDKNNLD
-111 AKPIFQAKEIGA
+111 KPIFQAKEIGD

-145 YYFASDIKGD
+145 YYFASNIEGN
-155 ITLKG
+155 ITLKE
-160 GSCLDTGEFALD
+160 GSCLDTGEFALT
-172 GNVYVQTENDVEIHG
+172 GNVSVVTKKDVEIHG
-187 TIKDTITV
+187 TINGTITV
-195 DSPSGKIT
+195 DSESGKIT
-203 NYSVVGKKVVIK
+203 NYSVVKNVVIK
-215 NTAATSYHERGHVA
+215 NTAPTSYHERGHVVE

-243 ENDAYVETLTN
+243 ENDAYVDKLTN
-254 NNDKTKGTVESK
+254 NKTSGKGTVENK
-266 GYVKAVDDNSSDKT
+266 GYVKAVDGSDKET
-280 SVTATQSGYVLEIGT
+280 VKPTTGTGYVLEIGT

-329 WTPIGAAYRDKVIA
+329 WTPIGAVYRRDIN
-343 EKEKAKVFQGTFD
+343 AKSSVFQGTFD
-356 GQGHTITGLTN
+356 GQGHKITGLTN
-367 TGFKISSVFKGSNST
+367 TGFKISSVFSGGNDT
-382 TPAGYSEYVF
+382 TPEGYKEYVF

-403 KDIVMAKVN
+403 KDIVMANVN
-412 IDLACDEKEK
+412 VDLACDEKEK

-430 IVGFAAGDSNG
+430 ILGYAAGTN
-441 VTINNCKVLSG
+441 VTIDSCKVLSG
-452 SVVGYDAVAGIVG
+452 SIVGYDAVAGIVG
-465 RSYSANTTISN
+465 RSYSVKITISN

-489 SGILGFASLQ
+489 SGILGFIS
-499 KGATSVAITS
+499 KDTIDVKEVSITN

-516 KQTGTPTT
+516 KQTGTPDT
-524 DPAGKGTEG
+524 DPAGKGG
-533 NYGYYMV
+533 IAYYMV
-540 AGLAIYQRGTSS
+540 AGLAICVKGTPTL
-552 EKVIDIKDSSNKGTV
+552 KIDIAGSLNTGTV
-567 TLTVPAGENKNKS
+567 TLTVEKNENKS
-580 NTVWYY
+580 DQFLHIQ

>member
-111 AKPIFQAKEIGA
+111 TKPIFQAKEIGD

-145 YYFASDIKGD
+145 YYFASDISGD
-155 ITLKG
+155 ITLDE
-160 GSCLDTGEFALD
+160 GSCLDTGEFALN
-172 GNVYVQTENDVEIHG
+172 GNVSVKTNKDVEIQG
-187 TIKDTITV
+187 TINGTITV
-195 DSPSGKIT
+195 DSTNGKIT
-203 NYSVVGKKVVIK
+203 NYSVVKNVVIK
-215 NTAATSYHERGHVA
+215 NTAATSYHERGHVE
-229 AMEIQNSLTGKVVL
+229 AMEIQKSLTGKVVL
-243 ENDAYVETLTN
+243 ENDAYVEKLTN
-254 NNDKTKGTVESK
+254 NNDKTKGTVESN
-266 GYVKAVDDNSSDKT
+266 GYVKAVADQSSDKE
-280 SVTATQSGYVLEIGT
+280 SVKPTTGNEYVMEIGT

-329 WTPIGAAYRDKVIA
+329 WTPIGAAYRKDIDA
-343 EKEKAKVFQGTFD
+343 NAKVFQGTFD
-356 GQGHTITGLTN
+356 GQGHKITGLTN
-367 TGFKISSVFKGSNST
+367 TGFKISSVFKGSNKT
-382 TPAGYSEYVF
+382 TPEGYSEYVF

-403 KDIVMAKVN
+403 KNIVMANVN
-412 IDLACDEKEK
+412 IDLGCDEKEK

-430 IVGFAAGDSNG
+430 IVGFAAGDETTG
-441 VTINNCKVLSG
+441 VTIDSCKVLSG
-452 SVVGYDAVAGIVG
+452 SIVGYDAVAGIIG
-465 RSYSANTTISN
+465 RTYSAKTTIN
-476 CENAATVTAIRRA
+476 KCENAATVTAIRRA
-489 SGILGFASLQ
+489 CGILGFASFP
-499 KGATSVAITS
+499 KANIVAITD

-524 DPAGKGTEG
+524 DPAEKGQEG
-533 NYGYYMV
+533 NYGYYKV
-540 AGLAIYQRGTSS
+540 AGLAIYQAKS
-552 EKVIDIKDSSNKGTV
+552 KIIDTTGSSNTGTV
-567 TLTVPAGENKNKS
+567 TLTVPEEGKNKS
-580 NTVWYY
+580 DTVLYY

>member
-111 AKPIFQAKEIGA
+111 TKPIFQAKEIGN

-145 YYFASDIKGD
+145 YYFASDISGN
-155 ITLKG
+155 ITLDE
-160 GSCLDTGEFALD
+160 GSCLDTGEFALN
-172 GNVYVQTENDVEIHG
+172 GNVSVKTNKDVEIHG
-187 TIKDTITV
+187 TINGTITV
-195 DSPSGKIT
+195 DSANGKIT
-203 NYSVVGKKVVIK
+203 NYSVVKNVVIV
-215 NTAATSYHERGHVA
+215 NTASTSYHERGHVE
-229 AMEIQNSLTGKVVL
+229 AMEIKNSLKGKVVL
-243 ENDAYVETLTN
+243 ENDAYVEKLTN
-254 NNDKTKGTVESK
+254 NRTNGTVEST
-266 GYVKAVDDNSSDKT
+266 GYVEAVEGSDKT
-280 SVTATQSGYVLEIGT
+280 SVIATTGNKYVLEIGT

-316 VKLTADIDISERA
+316 VNLTADIDISERA
-329 WTPIGAAYRDKVIA
+329 WTPIGAAHRDKIEA
-343 EKEKAKVFQGTFD
+343 QTNVFQGTFD
-356 GQGHTITGLTN
+356 GQGHKITGLTN

-382 TPAGYSEYVF
+382 TPEGYSEYVF

-403 KDIVMAKVN
+403 KNIVMANVN

-430 IVGFAAGDSNG
+430 IVGYAAGTN
-441 VTINNCKVLSG
+441 VTIDSCKVLSG
-452 SVVGYDAVAGIVG
+452 SIVGYDAVAGIIG
-465 RSYSANTTISN
+465 RTYSAKTTISN

-489 SGILGFASLQ
+489 SGILGFTSGG
-499 KGATSVAITS
+499 KGTRVTAITN

-516 KQTGTPTT
+516 KQTGTPDT
-524 DPAGKGTEG
+524 DPAGKGG
-533 NYGYYMV
+533 INYYIV
-540 AGLAIYQRGTSS
+540 AGLAIYQKGNSP
-552 EKVIDIKDSSNKGTV
+552 EIDITGSSNTGTV
-567 TLTVPAGENKNKS
+567 TLTVPAGEGKNKS
-580 NTVWYY
+580 DTVWYY

>member
-9 FTIIELV
+9 FTIVELV

-103 IVYLEKGS
+103 IVYLEKNS
-111 AKPIFQAKEIGA
+111 DKPIFQAKEIGD

-187 TIKDTITV
+187 TIKNTITV
-195 DSPSGKIT
+195 DSTNGKIT
-203 NYSVVGKKVVIK
+203 NYSVVDKVVIE
-215 NTAATSYHERGHVA
+215 NTAVNSYHERGHVA
-229 AMEIQNSLTGKVVL
+229 TMEIQSSLTGKVVL
-243 ENDAYVETLTN
+243 ENDAYVDKLTN
-254 NNDKTKGTVESK
+254 NGTSGTVESK
-266 GYVKAVDDNSSDKT
+266 GYVKEVDANGKDT
-280 SVTATQSGYVLEIGT
+280 ESVKATGNEYVLEIGT

-316 VKLTADIDISERA
+316 VNLTADIDISERE
-329 WTPIGAAYRDKVIA
+329 WTPIGAAYRNKIGADSH
-343 EKEKAKVFQGTFD
+343 VFQGTFD
-356 GQGHTITGLTN
+356 GQNHKITGLTN
-367 TGFKISSVFKGSNST
+367 TGFKISSVFSGGNDT
-382 TPAGYSEYVF
+382 TPEGYKEYVF

-403 KDIVMAKVN
+403 KDIVMANVN
-412 IDLACDEKEK
+412 VDLACDEKEK
-422 VVGDSVGA
+422 VVGDSIGA
-430 IVGFAAGDSNG
+430 IVGFAAGDETTG
-441 VTINNCKVLSG
+441 VTIENCKVISG
-452 SVVGYDAVAGIVG
+452 SIVGYDAVAGIIG
-465 RSYSANTTISN
+465 RTYSAKTTINN

-489 SGILGFASLQ
+489 GGILGFASYA
-499 KGATSVAITS
+499 KGAKSVTITG

-524 DPAGKGTEG
+524 DPADKTQTG
-533 NYGYYMV
+533 YGYYMV
-540 AGLAIYQRGTSS
+540 AGLAIYQRGNLLD
-552 EKVIDIKDSSNKGTV
+552 KVITITGSSNTGTV
-567 TLTVPAGENKNKS
+567 TLTVPAEAGKNKYD
-580 NTVWYY
+580 TVWYY

>member
-103 IVYLEKGS
+103 IVYLDKNS
-111 AKPIFQAKEIGA
+111 DKPIFQAKEIGA

-195 DSPSGKIT
+195 NSTSGKIT
-203 NYSVVGKKVVIK
+203 NYSVVENVVIK
-215 NTAATSYHERGHVA
+215 NTAATSYHERGHVG

-254 NNDKTKGTVESK
+254 NNNKAKGKVESK
-266 GYVKAVDDNSSDKT
+266 GYVKAVAAESSDD
-280 SVTATQSGYVLEIGT
+280 SVKVTETGYVLEIGT

-329 WTPIGAAYRDKVIA
+329 WTPIGAAYRKDIDA
-343 EKEKAKVFQGTFD
+343 NAKVFQGTFD

-367 TGFKISSVFKGSNST
+367 TGFKISSVFKGSNKT
-382 TPAGYSEYVF
+382 TPEGYSEYVF

-403 KDIVMAKVN
+403 KKIVMANVN
-412 IDLACDEKEK
+412 IDLGCDEKEK

-430 IVGFAAGDSNG
+430 IVGFAAGDETTG
-441 VTINNCKVLSG
+441 VTIDSCEVLSG
-452 SVVGYDAVAGIVG
+452 SIVGYDAVAGIIG
-465 RSYSANTTISN
+465 RTYSAKTTIN
-476 CENAATVTAIRRA
+476 KCENAATVTAIRRA
-489 SGILGFASLQ
+489 CGILGFASFPE
-499 KGATSVAITS
+499 ANIVAITD

-524 DPAGKGTEG
+524 DPAGKRAEG
-533 NYGYYMV
+533 DYGYYKV
-540 AGLAIYQRGTSS
+540 AGLAIYQAKS
-552 EKVIDIKDSSNKGTV
+552 KKIDTTGSSNTGTV
-567 TLTVPAGENKNKS
+567 TLTVPEEGKNKS
-580 NTVWYY
+580 DTVLYY

>member
-111 AKPIFQAKEIGA
+111 TKPIFQAKEIGA

-145 YYFASDIKGD
+145 YYFASDISGN
-155 ITLKG
+155 ITLDE
-160 GSCLDTGEFALD
+160 GSCLDTGEFALNGD
-172 GNVYVQTENDVEIHG
+172 VSVKTNKDVEIQG
-187 TIKDTITV
+187 TINGTITV
-195 DSPSGKIT
+195 NSTNGKIT
-203 NYSVVGKKVVIK
+203 NYSVVENVVIV

-229 AMEIQNSLTGKVVL
+229 AMEIQNSLAGKVVL
-243 ENDAYVETLTN
+243 ENDAYVEKLTN
-254 NNDKTKGTVESK
+254 NRTNGTVESK
-266 GYVKAVDDNSSDKT
+266 GYVKAVAAESSDKE
-280 SVTATQSGYVLEIGT
+280 SVKVTETGYVLEIGT

-329 WTPIGAAYRDKVIA
+329 WTPIGAAYRDKIDA
-343 EKEKAKVFQGTFD
+343 NAKVFQGTFD
-356 GQGHTITGLTN
+356 GQGHKITGLTN

-403 KDIVMAKVN
+403 KNIVMANVN

-430 IVGFAAGDSNG
+430 IVGFAAGDETTG
-441 VTINNCKVLSG
+441 ATIENCKVLSG
-452 SVVGYDAVAGIVG
+452 SIVGYDAVAGIIG
-465 RSYSANTTISN
+465 RTYSAKTTISN

-489 SGILGFASLQ
+489 GGILGFTSGG
-499 KGATSVAITS
+499 KGTRVTAITN

-524 DPAGKGTEG
+524 DPAGEG
-533 NYGYYMV
+533 GINYYMV
-540 AGLAIYQRGTSS
+540 AGLAICQKGNSP
-552 EKVIDIKDSSNKGTV
+552 EIDITGSTNTGTV
-567 TLTVPAGENKNKS
+567 TLTVSAGGKNKS
-580 NTVWYY
+580 DTVWYC

>member
-111 AKPIFQAKEIGA
+111 TKPIFQAKEIGA

-155 ITLKG
+155 ITLDE
-160 GSCLDTGEFALD
+160 GSCLDTGEFALN
-172 GNVYVQTENDVEIHG
+172 GNVIVNTDKDVEIHG
-187 TIKDTITV
+187 TINGTITV
-195 DSPSGKIT
+195 NSTNGKIT
-203 NYSVVGKKVVIK
+203 NYSVVKNVVIVD
-215 NTAATSYHERGHVA
+215 TAVTSYHERGHVG
-229 AMEIQNSLTGKVVL
+229 AMEIKDSLKGKVVL
-243 ENDAYVETLTN
+243 ENDAYVEKLTN
-254 NNDKTKGTVESK
+254 NRTNGTVESK
-266 GYVKAVDDNSSDKT
+266 GCVKAVDGSNKD
-280 SVTATQSGYVLEIGT
+280 SVKVTEAGYALEIGT

-329 WTPIGAAYRDKVIA
+329 WTPIGAAHRDKIEA
-343 EKEKAKVFQGTFD
+343 QTNVFQGTFD
-356 GQGHTITGLTN
+356 GQGHKITGLTN

-382 TPAGYSEYVF
+382 TPEGYSEYVF

-403 KDIVMAKVN
+403 KNIVMANVN

-430 IVGFAAGDSNG
+430 IVGYAAGTN
-441 VTINNCKVLSG
+441 VTIDSCKVLSG
-452 SVVGYDAVAGIVG
+452 SIVGYDAVAGIIG
-465 RSYSANTTISN
+465 RTYSAKTTIN
-476 CENAATVTAIRRA
+476 KCENAATVTAIRRA
-489 SGILGFASLQ
+489 GGILGFTSGG
-499 KGATSVAITS
+499 KGTRVTAITN

-524 DPAGKGTEG
+524 DPAGEG
-533 NYGYYMV
+533 GINYYMV
-540 AGLAIYQRGTSS
+540 AGLAICQKGNSP
-552 EKVIDIKDSSNKGTV
+552 EIDITGSTNTGTI
-567 TLTVPAGENKNKS
+567 TLTVPAGEGKNKS
-580 NTVWYY
+580 DTVWYY

>member
-103 IVYLEKGS
+103 IVYLDKKNPD
-111 AKPIFQAKEIGA
+111 KPIFQAKEIGA

-145 YYFASDIKGD
+145 YYFASDISGN
-155 ITLKG
+155 ITLDE
-160 GSCLDTGEFALD
+160 GSCLDTGEFALN
-172 GNVYVQTENDVEIHG
+172 GNVSVKTNKDVEIQG
-187 TIKDTITV
+187 TINGTITV
-195 DSPSGKIT
+195 DSANGKIT
-203 NYSVVGKKVVIK
+203 NYSVVNNVVIV
-215 NTAATSYHERGHVA
+215 NTASTSYHERGHVA

-243 ENDAYVETLTN
+243 ENDAYVEKLTN
-254 NNDKTKGTVESK
+254 NKTSGTVESK
-266 GYVKAVDDNSSDKT
+266 GYVKAVEGSDT
-280 SVTATQSGYVLEIGT
+280 SVTANPSEYVLEIGT

-305 VNAGASYSGMT
+305 VNAGASYSGTT

-329 WTPIGAAYRDKVIA
+329 WTPIGAVYRRDIN
-343 EKEKAKVFQGTFD
+343 AKSSVFQGTFD
-356 GQGHTITGLTN
+356 GQGHKITGLTN
-367 TGFKISSVFKGSNST
+367 TGFKISLVFSGGNDT
-382 TPAGYSEYVF
+382 TPEGYKEYVF

-403 KDIVMAKVN
+403 KDIVMANVN

-430 IVGFAAGDSNG
+430 IVGFAAGNKETG
-441 VTINNCKVLSG
+441 VTIENCEVLSG
-452 SVVGYDAVAGIVG
+452 SIVGYDAVAGIVG
-465 RSYSANTTISN
+465 RSYSGKITIEN
-476 CENAATVTAIRRA
+476 CKNAATVSAIRRA
-489 SGILGFASLQ
+489 CGILGYTN
-499 KGATSVAITS
+499 TSYIKDGGSAAIKNCT
-509 CKNSGNV
+509 NSGNV
-516 KQTGTPTT
+516 KQTCTPDT
-524 DPAGKGTEG
+524 DPAGKE
-533 NYGYYMV
+533 NLSYYQV
-540 AGLAIYQRGTSS
+540 AGLAICGGKDSVEITITGSVNNGTITLTANGKQNATVLYS
-552 EKVIDIKDSSNKGTV
+552 EKK
-567 TLTVPAGENKNKS
+567 
-580 NTVWYY
+580 

>member
-145 YYFASDIKGD
+145 YYFASDISGD
-155 ITLKG
+155 ITLDE
-160 GSCLDTGEFALD
+160 GSCLDTGEFALN
-172 GNVYVQTENDVEIHG
+172 GNVIVNTKKDVEIHG
-187 TIKDTITV
+187 TINGTITV
-195 DSPSGKIT
+195 DSTSGKIT
-203 NYSVVGKKVVIK
+203 NYSVVKNVVIK
-215 NTAATSYHERGHVA
+215 NTAPTSYHERGHVVE

-243 ENDAYVETLTN
+243 ENDAYVEKLTN
-254 NNDKTKGTVESK
+254 NKTNGTVESK
-266 GYVKAVDDNSSDKT
+266 GYVKAVDGSDTETVKPT
-280 SVTATQSGYVLEIGT
+280 TGTGYVLEIGT

-329 WTPIGAAYRDKVIA
+329 WTPIGAKHR
-343 EKEKAKVFQGTFD
+343 EKINADSNVFQGTFD
-356 GQGHTITGLTN
+356 GQNHKITGLTN
-367 TGFKISSVFKGSNST
+367 TGFMISSAYKGWNET
-382 TPAGYSEYVF
+382 TPKDYNEYVF

-403 KDIVMAKVN
+403 KNIVMANVN
-412 IDLACDEKEK
+412 IDLACDEKER
-422 VVGDSVGA
+422 VVGDSIGA
-430 IVGFAAGDSNG
+430 IVGFAAGDSKG
-441 VTINNCKVLSG
+441 VTIDNCKVLSG
-452 SVVGYDAVAGIVG
+452 SIVGYDAVAGIIG
-465 RSYSANTTISN
+465 RTYSANTTISN
-476 CENAATVTAIRRA
+476 CANAATVTAIRRA

-499 KGATSVAITS
+499 KGATSVAITG

-524 DPAGKGTEG
+524 DPAEKGQEG

-540 AGLAIYQRGTSS
+540 AGLAIYQRGTSL
-552 EKVIDIKDSSNKGTV
+552 EKVINITGSSNTGTV
-567 TLTVPAGENKNKS
+567 TLTVPAGEGKNKD
-580 NTVWYY
+580 NKVWYY

>member
-103 IVYLEKGS
+103 IVYLDKKNPD
-111 AKPIFQAKEIGA
+111 KPIFQAKEIGD

-145 YYFASDIKGD
+145 YYFASDISGN
-155 ITLKG
+155 ITLDE
-160 GSCLDTGEFALD
+160 GSCLDTGEFALTGD
-172 GNVYVQTENDVEIHG
+172 VSVVTDKDVEIHG
-187 TIKDTITV
+187 TINGTITV
-195 DSPSGKIT
+195 DSTSGKIT
-203 NYSVVGKKVVIK
+203 NYSVVNNKVVIK

-243 ENDAYVETLTN
+243 ENDAYVEKLTN
-254 NNDKTKGTVESK
+254 NRTSGTVESK
-266 GYVKAVDDNSSDKT
+266 GYVKAVDGSDTT

-329 WTPIGAAYRDKVIA
+329 WTPIGAAHRDKIEA
-343 EKEKAKVFQGTFD
+343 QTNVFQGTFD
-356 GQGHTITGLTN
+356 GQGHKITGLTN

-382 TPAGYSEYVF
+382 TPEGYSEYVF

-403 KDIVMAKVN
+403 KNIVMANVN
-412 IDLACDEKEK
+412 IDLGCDEKEK

-430 IVGFAAGDSNG
+430 IVGYAAGTN
-441 VTINNCKVLSG
+441 VTIDSCKVLSG
-452 SVVGYDAVAGIVG
+452 SIVGYDAVAGIIG
-465 RSYSANTTISN
+465 RTYSAKTTISN

-489 SGILGFASLQ
+489 CGILGFASAS
-499 KGATSVAITS
+499 KAKTVAITN

-524 DPAGKGTEG
+524 DPAGKGQEG
-533 NYGYYMV
+533 NYGYYKV
-540 AGLAIYQRGTSS
+540 AGLAIYQAKS
-552 EKVIDIKDSSNKGTV
+552 EKIDTTGSSNTGTV
-567 TLTVPAGENKNKS
+567 TLTVPEEGKNKS
-580 NTVWYY
+580 DTVLYY